1 MGKKIWLSMHPRN
14 FVVTCSHVIVRPSV
28 DTRGI
33 QCKIHV
39 TQSTGMATQI
49 QIETFWREIAWPPA
63 KVEKEKERENKK
75 VGEG

>member
-39 TQSTGMATQI
+39 TQSTGMENPNTTRDVLAGNCMAP
-49 QIETFWREIAWPPA
+49 REGR
-63 KVEKEKERENKK
+63 ERERKRK
-75 VGEG
+75 QESR